1 MSQLFETPTRQ
12 FQAAAAIAI
21 HLRVKLNGSNKLAV
35 CGAGATEYE
44 VGTMTRA
51 ATAAD
56 QIVAVRVPT
65 AQGTTKMVAAG
76 AFSQEAMLYAAAS
89 GKVDDV
95 VNGKPIGIAL
105 GAANANNDIVEV
117 MRVNA
122 MVSLAAAS
130 ALDDV
135 DVAFG
140 TGTDVRLLWST
151 GDASNHTFVIAL
163 DNTGQQMHITDVGAK
178 ATDWA
183 RAAGTHPELAIH
195 SNTTP
200 ITDYLAIGNHDGT
213 TATIDVVGGTTLN
226 LDIAG
231 TTAVAID
238 AGGITLADDIDYVI
252 GTGND
257 AALRFSTGD
266 ASNHATVLALDNT
279 SQHFHITDLGAIATD
294 WNLGAGTHPTVFIH
308 SNTTP
313 ATDYVS
319 IGGHDGTTATVD
331 VVGGTTLSFAIAG
344 TAEAGVNAQGLFAG
358 TFVVASGTAGTDQ
371 LTLQSTGTA
380 PVNTGANVGHLYADY
395 ETDDDEVFW
404 LSGTGGTAT
413 QLTT

>member
-1 MSQLFETPTRQ
+1 MSQLFETPTRP

-76 AFSQEAMLYAAAS
+76 AFSQEAMLYGAAS

-105 GAANANNDIVEV
+105 EAATANNDIVEV

-163 DNTGQQMHITDVGAK
+163 DNTGQQVHITDVGAK

-213 TATIDVVGGTTLN
+213 TAFIDVVGGTTLQFS
-226 LDIAG
+226 IAG
-231 TTAVAID
+231 SEAAEVNASGLQLNDDQIID
-238 AGGITLADDIDYVI
+238 F

-257 AALRFSTGD
+257 ARILWSDGD
-266 ASNHATVLALDNT
+266 ADNHSLVIALGDSNQSLHV
-279 SQHFHITDLGAIATD
+279 TDKGAQATD
-294 WNLGAGTHPTVFIH
+294 WNVGADTHPTVYIH

-313 ATDYVS
+313 ATDYVT

-380 PVNTGANVGHLYADY
+380 PVNTGANVGHIYCDY
-395 ETDDDEVFW
+395 ETDDDELFF
-404 LSGTGGTAT
+404 LSGTVGTAT